1 MSNLISA
8 KVQIVGMRPLIQH
21 RFGAD
26 SMPLEKQERTG
37 VAGNDPQEWRKTCMI
52 SQDGQLFILPTYVF
66 SCLREGAR
74 HTPKKRG
81 TLLYDVSATLQVT
94 DDILLLDRFF
104 PGFPNGHAFD
114 VKEVEPPANDATLP
128 VYLDICGVRNPA
140 TKSRNVRYR
149 VAASK
154 NWHITLNILWDK
166 TIVNR
171 AQMEAVC
178 IDAGRLVGLADGRGV
193 GYGRFTVESF
203 DVSE

>member
-8 KVQIVGMRPLIQH
+8 TVKIRGTRPLIQH
-21 RFGAD
+21 KFGAD
-26 SMPLEKQERTG
+26 AMPLEKQEKTG
-37 VAGNDPQEWRKTCMI
+37 VAGNDPQEWRKTCMVTKE
-52 SQDGQLFILPTYVF
+52 GQLYILPTYIF
-66 SCLREGAR
+66 GCLREGAK

-81 TLLYDVSATLQVT
+81 SLMYDVAATLQVT
-94 DDILLLDRFF
+94 DNLILLDRFY
-104 PGFPNGHAFD
+104 PGFPNGHGFD
-114 VKEVEPPANDATLP
+114 AKTVEPPPDDPSLP
-128 VYLDICGVRNPA
+128 VYLDICGVKNPA

-149 VAASK
+149 VAAST
-154 NWHITLNILWDK
+154 NWTLTFNILWDK

-171 AQMEAVC
+171 SQMEAVC